1 MTKSPMIRTGL
12 PALREQAK
20 APVKK
25 DFEQAVALLRK
36 ASGKPEYRLVPLRCA
51 VHDRPFVVIYCRDDP
66 SAPFRINKISKEAPA
81 RAAGS
86 GLIGRLLTSGS
97 EGLAAYDQSEFNS
110 AGRQCP
116 WCGDKSMVVHCED
129 CGDTYCGGTIV
140 KCANGGSM
148 YDCVPR
154 CGSHGILTD
163 YDKVHGKRG
172 VPKLPKKQPP
182 LLGNSKKVPALP
194 APKRLLLPG
203 K

>member
-97 EGLAAYDQSEFNS
+97 EGLAADDQSEFNS

-116 WCGDKSMVVHCED
+116 WCGDK
-129 CGDTYCGGTIV
+129 IV

-182 LLGNSKKVPALP
+182 LLGNSKKGPALP